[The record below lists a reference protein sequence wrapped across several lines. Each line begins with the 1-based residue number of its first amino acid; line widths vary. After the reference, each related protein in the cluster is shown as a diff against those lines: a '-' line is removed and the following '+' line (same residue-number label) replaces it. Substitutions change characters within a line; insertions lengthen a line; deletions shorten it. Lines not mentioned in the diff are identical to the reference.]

1 MTQLPLFAPAPVVA
15 PAEPSLWARM
25 GAWFANGAPEPREL
39 ADARNARIIA
49 ETHRAEVRATWGN
62 RNRRTDDDG

>member
-1 MTQLPLFAPAPVVA
+1 MTQLPLFAPAVA

-25 GAWFANGAPEPREL
+25 GAFMMGGPEPREL

-49 ETHRAEVRATWGN
+49 ERHRARVVSTFGPGWRG
-62 RNRRTDDDG
+62 GSL